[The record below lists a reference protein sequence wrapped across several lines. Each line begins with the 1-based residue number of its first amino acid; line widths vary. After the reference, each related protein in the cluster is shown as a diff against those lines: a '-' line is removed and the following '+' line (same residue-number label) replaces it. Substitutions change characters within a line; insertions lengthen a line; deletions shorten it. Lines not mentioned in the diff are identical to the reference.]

1 MTCISQYDSYWFLAR
16 VQWFEKSVSV
26 SDSEVVQ
33 GCGQL
38 KSAVRA
44 SGDDVRTLGESAIG
58 AIADCLS

>member
-1 MTCISQYDSYWFLAR
+1 M
-16 VQWFEKSVSV
+16 SV

-38 KSAVRA
+38 KSAVGA

-58 AIADCLS
+58 AIAERCWSII